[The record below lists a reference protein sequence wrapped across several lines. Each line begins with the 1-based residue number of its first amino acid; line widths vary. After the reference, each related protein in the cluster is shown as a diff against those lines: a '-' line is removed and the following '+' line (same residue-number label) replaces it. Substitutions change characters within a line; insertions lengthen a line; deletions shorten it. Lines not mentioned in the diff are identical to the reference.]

1 MEMGE
6 KTKSKRNIIIG
17 ILLGAVLI
25 TEIALGLWF
34 LSCSNSY
41 FLVTD
46 VGDEN
51 GDMTHP

>member
-34 LSCSNSY
+34 LSFY
-41 FLVTD
+41 TTVTLIII
-46 VGDEN
+46 GD
-51 GDMTHP
+51 GCW

>member
-1 MEMGE
+1 MGE

-34 LSCSNSY
+34 LS
-41 FLVTD
+41 FLIL
-46 VGDEN
+46 GD
-51 GDMTHP
+51 GCW